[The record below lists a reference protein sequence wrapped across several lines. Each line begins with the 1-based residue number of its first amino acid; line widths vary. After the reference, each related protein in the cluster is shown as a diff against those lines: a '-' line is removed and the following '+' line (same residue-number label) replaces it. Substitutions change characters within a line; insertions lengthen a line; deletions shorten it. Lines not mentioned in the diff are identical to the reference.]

1 MTIVLNQMAVNGD
14 ASGAMHINSCKFVVI
29 RGQLKSLC
37 ERENSLNSVLSVD
50 KIYPCLFVSSVAVDF
65 FSHEYSRMSTNLCTR
80 YACASPAGGHTP
92 TRYESVG
99 CDN

>member
-14 ASGAMHINSCKFVVI
+14 ASGAMHINPCKFVVI

-50 KIYPCLFVSSVAVDF
+50 KIYPCLFVSSV
-65 FSHEYSRMSTNLCTR
+65 
-80 YACASPAGGHTP
+80 GG
-92 TRYESVG
+92 
-99 CDN
+99 